1 MDKVE
6 SAIIHALTAKGFG
19 ILTRIDVVVV
29 EARPLLQQAPEPL

>member
-19 ILTRIDVVVV
+19 IPTRIEAVVD
-29 EARPLLQQAPEPL
+29 EARSLPQQALESL